1 MTTSSHNHTN
11 TKQIANRLS
20 KIEGHVRSIKEMVL
34 SGRDCSEILIQ
45 IAAVQSALQK
55 TGKVILEEHLEH
67 CIVEAIQEND
77 QKEIERLMNE
87 MNEDDPKWKE
97 KESISFRID
106 D

>member
-1 MTTSSHNHTN
+1 MMIGPHSHTN

-34 SGRDCSEILIQ
+34 SERDCSEILIQ

-67 CIVEAIQEND
+67 CIVEAIREHD
-77 QKEIERLMNE
+77 QKEPLDKFKDALAKFIR
-87 MNEDDPKWKE
+87 
-97 KESISFRID
+97 
-106 D
+106 

>member
-1 MTTSSHNHTN
+1 MTTSNQNHTN
-11 TKQIANRLS
+11 KKQIANRLS

-77 QKEIERLMNE
+77 QKEPLDKFKDALAKFIR
-87 MNEDDPKWKE
+87 
-97 KESISFRID
+97 
-106 D
+106 

>member
-1 MTTSSHNHTN
+1 MEWFDKN
-11 TKQIANRLS
+11 I
-20 KIEGHVRSIKEMVL
+20 I
-34 SGRDCSEILIQ
+34 
-45 IAAVQSALQK
+45 
-55 TGKVILEEHLEH
+55 
-67 CIVEAIQEND
+67 D